1 MEDTGVSVGWNI
13 LYRYVILDVITSL
26 EVRGLVLDAGVE
38 FVVVAAI
45 RTVLSRKFKW
55 KENLHKLTK

>member
-13 LYRYVILDVITSL
+13 LYRYVILDVVTSL

-38 FVVVAAI
+38 FVAAI
-45 RTVLSRKFKW
+45 RTVLSRKFK
-55 KENLHKLTK
+55 

>member
-13 LYRYVILDVITSL
+13 LYRYVILDVVTSL

-38 FVVVAAI
+38 FVIVAAI
-45 RTVLSRKFKW
+45 RTVLSRKFK
-55 KENLHKLTK
+55 

>member
-13 LYRYVILDVITSL
+13 LYRYVILDVVTSL

-38 FVVVAAI
+38 FVAAI

>member
-13 LYRYVILDVITSL
+13 LYRYVILDVVTSL

>member
-26 EVRGLVLDAGVE
+26 DVRGFVLDAVE
-38 FVVVAAI
+38 FI
-45 RTVLSRKFKW
+45 ISNYFLSKIS
-55 KENLHKLTK
+55 

>member
-55 KENLHKLTK
+55 KENFHKLTK